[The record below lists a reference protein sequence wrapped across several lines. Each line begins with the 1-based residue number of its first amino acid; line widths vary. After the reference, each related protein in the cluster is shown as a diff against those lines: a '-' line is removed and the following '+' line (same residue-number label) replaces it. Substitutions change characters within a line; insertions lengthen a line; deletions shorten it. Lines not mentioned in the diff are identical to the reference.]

1 MSPRG
6 GGEGR
11 RLEASQCNELF
22 CKILIT
28 RNESRGLT
36 CSDGRRKR
44 GGVKENIHNLSNSY
58 ALFGVMNIA
67 KGPTPPGVGRN
78 SRSRPFPKMKVSHS
92 SSRIMGKVFLLFPS
106 RSRIVANFDMEPLNI
121 MGD

>member
-11 RLEASQCNELF
+11 RLEASQSNEIF

-36 CSDGRRKR
+36 CSNSRGKR
-44 GGVKENIHNLSNSY
+44 DGVKDNIHNLSNFY
-58 ALFGVMNIA
+58 ALL
-67 KGPTPPGVGRN
+67 
-78 SRSRPFPKMKVSHS
+78 VS
-92 SSRIMGKVFLLFPS
+92 
-106 RSRIVANFDMEPLNI
+106 
-121 MGD
+121 